1 MVTRSS
7 PWQRAALIHL
17 PMLLIAGFA
26 LGPYLW
32 MALTSLTPPD
42 DIVGRGVAV
51 DPTAWTGASYERLF
65 GRPREMFTHWCA
77 FFDLQPGVRL
87 GLVDSAAG
95 SQRPVPGDN
104 KGALLSFEVEDLSAC
119 LERMKA
125 LGLAAPDAGLERGA
139 EGHTWEFKVR
149 DPGGYWLEFFS
160 WIDPPPVS

>member
-1 MVTRSS
+1 MIDWRPDDEDPAAASS
-7 PWQRAALIHL
+7 PLCGLKGTVTFFYYDDLAA
-17 PMLLIAGFA
+17 AAAF
-26 LGPYLW
+26 
-32 MALTSLTPPD
+32 
-42 DIVGRGVAV
+42 
-51 DPTAWTGASYERLF
+51 YERLF

-125 LGLAAPDAGLERGA
+125 LGLAAPEAGLERGA

-149 DPGGYWLEFFS
+149 DPGGYSLEFFS
-160 WIDPPPVS
+160 WIDPPPGS